1 MEYEKRILEFAKKML
16 QEAEVFTPDFNVTFA
31 ILSNINQEYQAVTS
45 RYNSDDPTMSEQ
57 MCALVLHGDFI
68 VTKCRAALLSTVH
81 NEIEPKKSSFPQT
94 VHPIVEEI
102 DSYFASMKKE
112 LEMLDSSVKQI
123 YAKVR
128 NNESVQNIVAFF
140 LFHALAQWFR
150 GTCIFIRFQAC
161 YVARHPKALISF

>member
-16 QEAEVFTPDFNVTFA
+16 QEAEAFTPDFNVTFA
-31 ILSNINQEYQAVTS
+31 ILSNINQEYQAATS

-81 NEIEPKKSSFPQT
+81 NEIEPKKSNCPQT

-128 NNESVQNIVAFF
+128 NN
-140 LFHALAQWFR
+140 
-150 GTCIFIRFQAC
+150 
-161 YVARHPKALISF
+161 